1 MNRKIIALLA
11 IVALLAAYYASQAA
25 PHKSTLAAPV
35 TLQSSINRP
44 GPASY
49 SRAAHS
55 VLGAPSISAKF
66 IDNVLCQASS
76 PACGTG
82 QALYDDGVQSGINPA
97 YALAFFRHESSFG
110 KYGVAST
117 NKGIGNIRC
126 TPGYSC
132 LYGFRKYA
140 TWQSGYKDWYVLIAW
155 YASDLHKSTVETII
169 PTYAP
174 SVENDVTAYINSV
187 ESSVDAWQR
196 GTL

>member
-11 IVALLAAYYASQAA
+11 IVALLAAYYTTSQTT
-25 PHKSTLAAPV
+25 PHKSALAAPV
-35 TLQSSINRP
+35 TLQNTSKP
-44 GPASY
+44 GNTTG
-49 SRAAHS
+49 HS